1 MIPVNIKQ
9 EISFAIL
16 VLCSGKGRK
25 DALEG
30 CLMALC
36 VMAKDSDLMAED
48 VAELVVEQY
57 KSLSVVV

>member
-1 MIPVNIKQ
+1 MIPVNSKQ

-16 VLCSGKGRK
+16 VLCSGKERK
-25 DALEG
+25 DVLEG